1 MILEQAI
8 LNVLPDQTAQF
19 ELAFE
24 QAQQIISRMPGYIDH
39 ELQRCIENREQYLL
53 LVKWETLE
61 DHTVGFRTSAEYLKW
76 KELLHHFY
84 NPFPKVEHYTRIF

>member
-24 QAQQIISRMPGYIDH
+24 QTQQIIFHS
-39 ELQRCIENREQYLL
+39 
-53 LVKWETLE
+53 
-61 DHTVGFRTSAEYLKW
+61 LKLNTIPESF
-76 KELLHHFY
+76 KY
-84 NPFPKVEHYTRIF
+84 